1 MLRAMTDQE
10 FDAYSEHSTA
20 RYAAEVARNTLI
32 IDEAARA
39 QAERSTVQELPDGMH
54 TTGHRLLIVED
65 ATGQRV
71 GHMWL
76 AHKPETDRLYIFDIE
91 IDEAARGKGYGRRA
105 MDLIVDEAR
114 AMGVSRIELNV
125 FADNPV
131 ARHLYETAGYREMSR
146 QMVKLLD

>member
-1 MLRAMTDQE
+1 MTDQE
-10 FDAYSEHSTA
+10 FDAYAEHSTA

-32 IDEAARA
+32 GDDAARA
-39 QAERSTVQELPDGMH
+39 QAERSTAQELPDGLH
-54 TTGHRLLIVED
+54 TPGHRLAIVED
-65 ATGQRV
+65 AAGHRV

-91 IDEAARGKGYGRRA
+91 IDEAARGKGYGRRC
-105 MDLIVDEAR
+105 MELIVDEAR
-114 AMGVSRIELNV
+114 AVGVSRIELNV

-131 ARHLYETAGYREMSR
+131 ARHLYESEGYVEMSR